1 MLKIPKES
9 VRVVV
14 GDVGG
19 GFGMKTNLYPEDV
32 VVAFAALDN
41 LVKGAAGSALQ
52 NFNARFGYPETM
64 GLEALPLWP

>member
-1 MLKIPKES
+1 
-9 VRVVV
+9 VVDTFPATKATLGSNWCLV
-14 GDVGG
+14 HTLVDDSTSRLV
-19 GFGMKTNLYPEDV
+19 T
-32 VVAFAALDN
+32 FAVLDN